1 MDYFIQW
8 ADAYFLHVGIW
19 VSTLVSFHI
28 YKKGLPRL
36 SSIGSIFKSAIV
48 LAAIAAGFSSHAHAH
63 YLSHF
68 SNPLNKIVGNK

>member
-1 MDYFIQW
+1 MDYLIQW

-28 YKKGLPRL
+28 YKNGLPEL
-36 SSIGSIFKSAIV
+36 SGIANMFKSAIV
-48 LAAIAAGFSSHAHAH
+48 LAAVAAGFSSHAHAH

-68 SNPLNKIVGNK
+68 SNPLSKIEGIK